1 MPHYANGIEAHVGDY
16 VTGHCYNTPGLV
28 AGTIVSITPG
38 TTSCNAQVEFLC
50 ALPYF
55 ATEAEGKSEIPRM
68 AVHDEAGNLVAPRIQ
83 KSQVHGSAGPLIAVY
98 LCRDFCAVNE
108 LTKVG
113 SADPSRVD

>member
-1 MPHYANGIEAHVGDY
+1 MPHYANGIEAHVGDH

-68 AVHDEAGNLVAPRIQ
+68 AVRDESGNLVAPRIQ
-83 KSQVHGSAGPLIAVY
+83 KSKAHGSDGALIAVY
-98 LCRDFCAVNE
+98 LCRDYCAISE
-108 LTKVG
+108 LAKATT
-113 SADPSRVD
+113 A